1 MKKRVI
7 KMIDPLDRELDFS
20 TLGRVRR
27 NAFAGSGQRGG
38 PSLAALWEMPELESN
53 QIMLRRGR
61 PAKGPDMERTSG
73 RSERGPDMERTSGR
87 SERGPVR
94 KTVAKSIR
102 LPEAI
107 WKQFEKRAKSK
118 HLGIHQAMRTAL
130 LSWLKAD

>member
-61 PAKGPDMERTSG
+61 PAHSA
-73 RSERGPDMERTSGR
+73 
-87 SERGPVR
+87 VR

>member
-7 KMIDPLDRELDFS
+7 KTIDLLDSELIFS

-61 PAKGPDMERTSG
+61 PSQGA
-73 RSERGPDMERTSGR
+73 
-87 SERGPVR
+87 VR
-94 KTVAKSIR
+94 KTTAKSIR
-102 LPEAI
+102 LPESI
-107 WKQFEKRAKSK
+107 WKKFEKRAKAK
-118 HLGIHQAMRTAL
+118 HLGVHQAMRTAL
-130 LSWLKAD
+130 LSWLNAE